1 MLTIDIVV
9 GLSIDS
15 SSRPYPIDRAWEFFS
30 NVSSV
35 SDLARSMSVSNLTAS
50 ERIELSQL
58 ASRIH
63 RRLAQQ
69 RGVYP
74 EPAALQTARWLT
86 TRAYMALSL
95 EESELDFTEAEP
107 STPSS
112 R

>member
-1 MLTIDIVV
+1 
-9 GLSIDS
+9 
-15 SSRPYPIDRAWEFFS
+15 
-30 NVSSV
+30 
-35 SDLARSMSVSNLTAS
+35 MSVSNLTAS

-95 EESELDFTEAEP
+95 EESDLDFTEAEP
-107 STPSS
+107 STPAS
-112 R
+112 RRSNHLAVGHHLGFHPWAHCGTKLFVLK